1 MGEELIMQLY
11 AIKDKVD
18 GYNTPVPFLSVDLA
32 KRWFKTQIMT
42 NSMLYV
48 NADDYELYRIGEFN
62 KDTGK
67 IIDTENTFIVRGSE
81 YANSGKD

>member
-1 MGEELIMQLY
+1 MQLY

-32 KRWFKTQIMT
+32 KRWFIPQIMT